1 MLGIMGNIDQ
11 QVNDKADSM
20 QIQGKTSTVSKDL
33 LDVMATQK
41 IAREKE
47 TAMKEL
53 QMAQQQNPNTIKDQ
67 LEQKVMGMTQGE
79 MTNQTAGI
87 LAQRAQQQQGKP
99 QQRRPQQGGIAGAR
113 PPMGGAP
120 RPPMGGAPRPPMGGA
135 PKPPMGGAPRPPMG
149 GLPTMGGA
157 RPPMMASGGIVA
169 FQEGGSTSQKQ
180 RLINELKELR
190 ARREKESL
198 MSQTSALLMQRI
210 NQKEAELK
218 AITDAEAA
226 TAQTTTTPPKVE
238 KGGSEDMMSQILSG
252 MANKTAESPIMDTE
266 AMLKKVDTTGAL
278 TPEQKTSINPQMA
291 TDAVDKET
299 MSTLQDM
306 SKKDVYGTG
315 GVQDLAQQRFDK
327 RYDIADLDKG
337 QDPKTG
343 EMGLKGLQDDL
354 AKEQDRQMSPEV
366 QRAQM
371 LQDMRAG
378 SGLGRRIADS
388 SRSQNEKTL
397 EFKQDKIDQY
407 KSRFDTKLNAL
418 EKSDAQVAKAVE
430 LSQNTK
436 VAALQSL
443 ANLGGKHAELALGQ
457 TQMYLEQ
464 NANRIASKLKAIG
477 ISEQTNLRMQLAR
490 EGSKEK
496 ILSLL
501 SRLDEVRA
509 EEKRLYLKEKQVEL
523 DNLDRSTVDGQTRY
537 DQIVAEANNYAASV
551 GEPARKLLLSSL
563 GKLEGVDLDDG
574 TFNEDTSNK
583 SDIVPSGSLTQ
594 KGQSLVDRLKDK

>member
-20 QIQGKTSTVSKDL
+20 QMQGKTSTVSKDL

-47 TAMKEL
+47 TAIKEL

-87 LAQRAQQQQGKP
+87 LAQRAQQQGKP

-135 PKPPMGGAPRPPMG
+135 PRPPMGGAPRPPMG
-149 GLPTMGGA
+149 GLPSMGGA

-180 RLINELKELR
+180 RLMNELKELR
-190 ARREKESL
+190 ARRDKESM
-198 MSQTSALLMQRI
+198 MSKASNVILQKI

-226 TAQTTTTPPKVE
+226 AAQETKAPPSKE
-238 KGGSEDMMSQILSG
+238 KGGSEDMMAQILAG
-252 MANKTAESPIMDTE
+252 MAGNTAESPIMDTA
-266 AMLKKVDTTGAL
+266 AMLKEVDTSGAL
-278 TPEQKTSINPQMA
+278 TPEQQTAIKPQMA
-291 TDAVDKET
+291 SDAVDKET
-299 MSTLQDM
+299 MSTLQGM
-306 SKKDVYGTG
+306 AKKDVYGEG
-315 GVQDLAQQRFDK
+315 GVQDVAQQRFDT
-327 RYDIADLDKG
+327 RYGIADLDKG

-354 AKEQDRQMSPEV
+354 AKEQNRQMSPEV

-378 SGLGRRIADS
+378 SGLGRRIADA

-407 KSRFDTKLNAL
+407 KSRFDTKLSAL

-443 ANLGGKHAELALGQ
+443 ANLGGKNAELALGQ

-477 ISEQTNLRMQLAR
+477 ISEQTNLRIQLAK

-496 ILSLL
+496 ILGLL
-501 SRLDEVRA
+501 TRLDEVRA
-509 EEKRLYLKEKQVEL
+509 EEKRLYLKDKQVEL
-523 DNLDRSTVDGQTRY
+523 DNLDRSTMDGQIRY
-537 DQIVAEANNYAASV
+537 DQIIAEANNYAASV

-563 GKLEGVDLDDG
+563 GKLEGVDLDDS
-574 TFNEDTSNK
+574 TFNEDASNK
-583 SDIVPSGSLTQ
+583 SDIIPSGSLTE
-594 KGQSLVDRLKDK
+594 KGQSLVDRFKDK

>member
-1 MLGIMGNIDQ
+1 
-11 QVNDKADSM
+11 
-20 QIQGKTSTVSKDL
+20 
-33 LDVMATQK
+33 
-41 IAREKE
+41 
-47 TAMKEL
+47 
-53 QMAQQQNPNTIKDQ
+53 
-67 LEQKVMGMTQGE
+67 
-79 MTNQTAGI
+79 
-87 LAQRAQQQQGKP
+87 
-99 QQRRPQQGGIAGAR
+99 
-113 PPMGGAP
+113 
-120 RPPMGGAPRPPMGGA
+120 
-135 PKPPMGGAPRPPMG
+135 
-149 GLPTMGGA
+149 MGGA

-169 FQEGGSTSQKQ
+169 FQEGGPTSQKQ
-180 RLINELKELR
+180 RLMDELKELR
-190 ARREKESL
+190 ARRGRESM
-198 MSQTSALLMQRI
+198 MSKTSNVLLQKI

-226 TAQTTTTPPKVE
+226 TTQETTPTPSKE

-266 AMLKKVDTTGAL
+266 AMLKKVDTTGNL
-278 TPEQKTSINPQMA
+278 TPEQKTSIKPQMA
-291 TDAVDKET
+291 TDAVDADT

-306 SKKDVYGTG
+306 AKKDVYGKG
-315 GVQDLAQQRFDK
+315 GVQELAQERFDK
-327 RYDIADLDKG
+327 RYEVDELDK
-337 QDPKTG
+337 PT
-343 EMGLKGLQDDL
+343 GLKGLQDDL

-378 SGLGRRIADS
+378 SGLGRRIADA

-397 EFKQDKIDQY
+397 EFKQDKVDQY
-407 KSRFDTKLNAL
+407 KSRFDTKIAAL

-443 ANLGGKHAELALGQ
+443 ANLGGKNAELALGQ

-477 ISEQTNLRMQLAR
+477 ISEQTNLRIQLAR

-509 EEKRLYLKEKQVEL
+509 EEKRLYLKDKQVEL
-523 DNLDRSTVDGQTRY
+523 DNLDRSTIDGQTRY
-537 DQIVAEANNYAASV
+537 DQIVAGADNYAASV

-563 GKLEGVDLDDG
+563 GKLEGVDLDDS
-574 TFNEDTSNK
+574 TFNENA
-583 SDIVPSGSLTQ
+583 SDNVSDVIPQGSLTE
-594 KGQSLVDRLKDK
+594 KGKSLIDRLK

>member
-20 QIQGKTSTVSKDL
+20 QMQGKTSTVSKDL

-87 LAQRAQQQQGKP
+87 LAQRAQQQGKP

-120 RPPMGGAPRPPMGGA
+120 RPPMSGAPRPPMGGA

-149 GLPTMGGA
+149 GLPSMGGA

-169 FQEGGSTSQKQ
+169 FQEGGPTSQKQ
-180 RLINELKELR
+180 RLMNELKDLR
-190 ARREKESL
+190 ARREKESI
-198 MSQTSALLMQRI
+198 MSQTSALLMKQI
-210 NQKEAELK
+210 NQKEAQLK
-218 AITDAEAA
+218 AITDAEA
-226 TAQTTTTPPKVE
+226 TAAQETTTTPPPQN
-238 KGGSEDMMSQILSG
+238 KGGSEDMMAKILSG
-252 MANKTAESPIMDTE
+252 MASKTAENPITDTGAMLEKMDTS
-266 AMLKKVDTTGAL
+266 GAL
-278 TPEQKTSINPQMA
+278 SPEQQAAVKPQMA
-291 TDAVDKET
+291 TDAVDAGT

-306 SKKDVYGTG
+306 AKKDVYGEG
-315 GVQDLAQQRFDK
+315 GIQDVAQKRFDD
-327 RYDIADLDKG
+327 RYKVDELDKS
-337 QDPKTG
+337 T
-343 EMGLKGLQDDL
+343 GLKGLQDDL

-378 SGLGRRIADS
+378 SGLGRRIADA

-397 EFKQDKIDQY
+397 EFKQDKVDQY
-407 KSRFDTKLNAL
+407 KSRFDTKIAAL

-443 ANLGGKHAELALGQ
+443 ANLGGKNAELALGQ

-464 NANRIASKLKAIG
+464 NANRIANDLKAIG
-477 ISEQTNLRMQLAR
+477 ISEQTNLRIQLAK

-496 ILSLL
+496 ILALIT
-501 SRLDEVRA
+501 RLGETRA
-509 EEKRLYLKEKQVEL
+509 EEKRLYLKDKQVEL
-523 DNLDRSTVDGQTRY
+523 DNLDRSTIDGQTRY
-537 DQIVAEANNYAASV
+537 DQIIAEANSVAASV
-551 GEPARKLLLSSL
+551 GEPARKLLYAAL
-563 GKLEGVDLDDG
+563 GRLENVDLDDG
-574 TFNEDTSNK
+574 TFNEDASSN
-583 SDIVPSGSLTQ
+583 SSVVPSGSLTQ

>member
-1 MLGIMGNIDQ
+1 MGNIDQ

-20 QIQGKTSTVSKDL
+20 QMQGKTSTVSRDL

-47 TAMKEL
+47 AAMKEL

-120 RPPMGGAPRPPMGGA
+120 KPPMGGAPRPPMGA
-135 PKPPMGGAPRPPMG
+135 PRPPMGGAPRPPMG
-149 GLPTMGGA
+149 GLPAMGGA

-180 RLINELKELR
+180 RLMKELKELR
-190 ARREKESL
+190 ARRDRESI
-198 MSQTSALLMQRI
+198 MSQTSALLMKQI

-226 TAQTTTTPPKVE
+226 AQPTPPVK
-238 KGGSEDMMSQILSG
+238 KGGSEDMMSQVLAG

-266 AMLKKVDTTGAL
+266 AMLKQVDTSGTL
-278 TPEQKTSINPQMA
+278 SPEQQAAIKPQMA
-291 TDAVDKET
+291 TDAVDKDT

-306 SKKDVYGTG
+306 AKKDVYGEG
-315 GVQDLAQQRFDK
+315 GIQDVAQKRFDE
-327 RYDIADLDKG
+327 RYNVAELDK
-337 QDPKTG
+337 PT
-343 EMGLKGLQDDL
+343 GLKGLQDDL
-354 AKEQDRQMSPEV
+354 AKEQARQMSPEV

-378 SGLGRRIADS
+378 SGLGRRIADA

-407 KSRFDTKLNAL
+407 KSRFDAKLNAL
-418 EKSDAQVAKAVE
+418 EKSDTQVAKAVE

-443 ANLGGKHAELALGQ
+443 ANLGGKNAELALGQ

-464 NANRIASKLKAIG
+464 NANRIANKLKAIG
-477 ISEQTNLRMQLAR
+477 ISEQTNLRIQLAR

-496 ILSLL
+496 ILGLL
-501 SRLDEVRA
+501 TRLDEVRA
-509 EEKRLYLKEKQVEL
+509 EEKREYLKDKQVEL
-523 DNLDRSTVDGQTRY
+523 DNLDLSTIDGKTKY
-537 DQIVAEANNYAASV
+537 DQIIAEADGIAAAV
-551 GEPARKLLLSSL
+551 GEPARKLLLAAL
-563 GKLEGVDLDDG
+563 GKLEGVDLDDS
-574 TFNEDTSNK
+574 TFNENTSNK
-583 SDIVPSGSLTQ
+583 GDIIPSGSLTE